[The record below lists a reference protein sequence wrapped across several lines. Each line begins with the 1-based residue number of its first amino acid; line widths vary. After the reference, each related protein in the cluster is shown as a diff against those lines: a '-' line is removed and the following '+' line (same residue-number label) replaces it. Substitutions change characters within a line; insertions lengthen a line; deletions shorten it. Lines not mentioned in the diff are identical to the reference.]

1 VRGLVARVRDSMG
14 DVSPRSDLA
23 LLVGVVLALVMI
35 AVVLVAVTV
44 AVVQLVS

>member
-23 LLVGVVLALVMI
+23 LVAGMVLALVMVV
-35 AVVLVAVTV
+35 VVLVAVGV
-44 AVVQLVS
+44 AVVQLLA